1 MKKIVTLR
9 KLLQAKCPWGA
20 TFPRRALSDNPN
32 QVAKGEKGTWN
43 TMCSL
48 GSLDPKHSSLS
59 NLDGFSMD
67 KNPNHVFPSNL
78 DPKHGS
84 LSNQVVKSLEQLDW
98 GYHLVPFPKEVVPNV
113 SSLKK
118 LSKDYMFFSSILSM
132 EKNKGENLR
141 KKIAP

>member
-1 MKKIVTLR
+1 MTTSTV
-9 KLLQAKCPWGA
+9 
-20 TFPRRALSDNPN
+20 
-32 QVAKGEKGTWN
+32 
-43 TMCSL
+43 CSL
-48 GSLDPKHSSLS
+48 GSLDPKHGSLS

-67 KNPNHVFPSNL
+67 KNLNHVFLRNL

-84 LSNQVVKSLEQLDW
+84 LSNQAVKSLGQLDR

-132 EKNKGENLR
+132 EKKWGGENLR
-141 KKIAP
+141 KKLHPRPLGLKGDSNHCIPLYIYIYIYIYIMQEKYLKY